1 MRLGI
6 LGGTFDPI
14 HEGHV
19 AAARFAMECA
29 HLDRVLL
36 IPSGR
41 PPHRAAALAPEGDR
55 LAMVRLA
62 TEDEPRFEVSDI
74 EIQRGGL
81 SYTSDTMAELHR
93 AHPNDELFLILGWD
107 AARLFRTWH
116 EPDRVASLASFVIL
130 GRPGTEP
137 PTSSEMAALG
147 LPPKRVV
154 KCFGG
159 TPDISGSALRGEIAG
174 GRPVTG
180 KLPAAVERFIAERGL
195 YRDNR

>member
-1 MRLGI
+1 LGI

-29 HLDRVLL
+29 HLDRVLF
-36 IPSGR
+36 IPTGR
-41 PPHRAAALAPEGDR
+41 PPHRTAALAPEGDR

-62 TEDEPRFEVSDI
+62 IEDQPRFEVSDM
-74 EIQRGGL
+74 EIKRGGL
-81 SYTSDTMAELHR
+81 SYTADTMAELHR
-93 AHPNDELFLILGWD
+93 LNPDDDLFLILGWD

-116 EPDRVASLASFVIL
+116 EPDRVASLGSIVIL
-130 GRPGTEP
+130 SRPGTDP
-137 PTSSEMAALG
+137 PTGSEMTALG
-147 LPPKRVV
+147 LRPERVI
-154 KCFGG
+154 KCSGG
-159 TPDISGSALRGEIAG
+159 TPDISGSALRGEIAA

-180 KLPAAVERFIAERGL
+180 KLPAAVERYIAERGL

>member
-1 MRLGI
+1 MKLGI

-14 HEGHV
+14 HAGHI

-29 HLDRVLL
+29 HLDRLL
-36 IPSGR
+36 FIPTGR
-41 PPHRAAALAPEGDR
+41 PPHRAAALAPEDDR

-62 TEDEPRFEVSDI
+62 TEDEPRFEVSDM
-74 EIQRGGL
+74 EIKRGGL
-81 SYTSDTMAELHR
+81 SYTSATMAELHR
-93 AHPNDELFLILGWD
+93 THPDDELFLILGWD

-116 EPDRVASLASFVIL
+116 EPDRVASLASVVIL

-137 PTSSEMAALG
+137 PTPSEMTALG
-147 LPPKRVV
+147 LRPERVI

-159 TPDISGSALRGEIAG
+159 TPDISGSALRGEIAA

-180 KLPAAVERFIAERGL
+180 KLPAPVERYIAERGL

>member
-29 HLDRVLL
+29 HLDRVLF
-36 IPSGR
+36 IPTGR
-41 PPHRAAALAPEGDR
+41 PPHRTAALAPEGDR

-62 TEDEPRFEVSDI
+62 IEDQPRFEVSDM
-74 EIQRGGL
+74 EIKRGGL
-81 SYTSDTMAELHR
+81 SYTADTMAELHR
-93 AHPNDELFLILGWD
+93 LNPDDDLFLILGWD

-116 EPDRVASLASFVIL
+116 EPDRVASLGSIVIPS
-130 GRPGTEP
+130 RPGTDP
-137 PTSSEMAALG
+137 PTGSEMTALG
-147 LPPKRVV
+147 LRPERVI
-154 KCFGG
+154 KCSGG
-159 TPDISGSALRGEIAG
+159 TPDISGSALRGEIAA

-180 KLPAAVERFIAERGL
+180 KLPAAVERYIAERGL

>member
-1 MRLGI
+1 LGV

-19 AAARFAMECA
+19 AAARLAMECA
-29 HLDRVLL
+29 HLDRVLF

-62 TEDEPRFEVSDI
+62 TEEEPRFEVSDL
-74 EIQRGGL
+74 EIKRGGL

-93 AHPNDELFLILGWD
+93 IYPDDELFLILGWD
-107 AARLFRTWH
+107 AARLFRAWH

-137 PTSSEMAALG
+137 PTASEMSALG
-147 LPPKRVV
+147 LRPERMV
-154 KCFGG
+154 KCSGG
-159 TPDISGSALRGEIAG
+159 TPDISGSTLRGEIAA
-174 GRPVTG
+174 GRPVAG
-180 KLPAAVERFIAERGL
+180 KLPAAVERYIAERSL